1 MFFFLFSLSLSRRSK
16 KAKSI
21 HIAYLIEDVCE
32 TTTTCTCIA
41 FVSVYSPGL
50 HQQHQEEEEEEEK
63 KERRSL

>member
-1 MFFFLFSLSLSRRSK
+1 MFFFLFSLSLVEIK

-50 HQQHQEEEEEEEK
+50 HQQHQEEEEEEK
-63 KERRSL
+63 KKRRSL